1 MKKTRVSNIIALIM
15 ITVSVLLGCKDSSED
30 KYINKDAVVSDC
42 DVAMSSETEKE
53 ITESVEIE
61 ETDKESE
68 NEEEAIEEPEES
80 KEEETAE
87 DRKTDIRDEAM
98 TVEDV
103 VRDIAK
109 KPIKGIVW
117 LGDSLTQG
125 SLGENNDN
133 LENAPYV
140 KLADYTDIPV
150 EGYGF
155 YGYNTHD
162 IFWVYTDDSQYNQE
176 TDKDK
181 FYILWVG
188 SNDWVRHK
196 EPVNTDIEPIVA
208 EIEHFLSRGPVENY
222 LILGTTKRKELR
234 EEIDG
239 RPAYEIINEKLK
251 AYYGNRYMDVNDVID
266 DENGY
271 VEDSIHL
278 TQESYDRVAE
288 KIGKLLQ

>member
-1 MKKTRVSNIIALIM
+1 MKKTKISCIIISILIAA
-15 ITVSVLLGCKDSSED
+15 SVLVGCMDSSAD
-30 KYINKDAVVSDC
+30 KY
-42 DVAMSSETEKE
+42 
-53 ITESVEIE
+53 
-61 ETDKESE
+61 TDKEAIVSDQDVSVA
-68 NEEEAIEEPEES
+68 EAVE
-80 KEEETAE
+80 EEETTE
-87 DRKTDIRDEAM
+87 SETSE
-98 TVEDV
+98 TVEEV
-103 VRDIAK
+103 VREIAK

-208 EIEHFLSRGPVENY
+208 EIEHFLSRGPVEDY